1 MSVIGIRAHDGGMLA
16 GDHYPAATDSLDGP
30 LGRPCVVMAH
40 GVGAT
45 RDCGLDEFARGFAR
59 AGADVITFDYRNFA
73 GSSGEPRQLVN
84 LRGQLSDYR
93 SAVAYARRLPGVDP
107 DRIVVWGVSLS
118 GGHVLEVAARDPR
131 IAAVVSVTPAVDG
144 LAAVARIIRP
154 HGVVHLGR
162 LCARGAVDRIGA
174 AMGRQPLM
182 LPIVARPGAPGALTS
197 PGACERMHAIA
208 GPTWRNAIAARLL
221 LRIGLY
227 RPARRSAIAC
237 PILMQI
243 AENDQ
248 SAPRAAAE
256 RAAVRLRALVRRYPA
271 DHFDVYPGGPVHAR
285 VLAHQ
290 CAFVHQVFANTKTL
304 AVTS

>member
-1 MSVIGIRAHDGGMLA
+1 MSFISIRAQDSGMLA
-16 GDHYPAATDSLDGP
+16 GDHYPAVTDSLDGP

-40 GVGAT
+40 GLGAT

-73 GSSGEPRQLVN
+73 GSSGQPRQLVD
-84 LRGQLSDYR
+84 LRGQLSDYQ

-107 DRIVVWGVSLS
+107 KRIAVWGVSLS
-118 GGHVLEVAARDPR
+118 GGHVLEVAAHDPR
-131 IAAVVSVTPAVDG
+131 IAAVISVTPAVDG
-144 LAAVARIIRP
+144 LAAVARIIRA

-174 AMGRQPLM
+174 AIGRQPLM

-197 PGACERMHAIA
+197 LGASERMHAIA

-243 AENDQ
+243 AEGDQ
-248 SAPRAAAE
+248 SAPPAAAE
-256 RAAVRLRALVRRYPA
+256 RAAVRLRANMRRYPA

-290 CAFVHQVFANTKTL
+290 CAFLHRVFANTKTL
-304 AVTS
+304 AVTA

>member
-1 MSVIGIRAHDGGMLA
+1 MSFISIRAQDSGMLA
-16 GDHYPAATDSLDGP
+16 GDHYPAVTDSLDGP

-40 GVGAT
+40 GLGAT
-45 RDCGLDEFARGFAR
+45 RDCGLDDFARGFAR

-73 GSSGEPRQLVN
+73 GSSGEPRQLVD
-84 LRGQLSDYR
+84 LSGQLSDYH

-107 DRIVVWGVSLS
+107 ERIAVWGVSLS
-118 GGHVLEVAARDPR
+118 GGHVLEVAAHDPR
-131 IAAVVSVTPAVDG
+131 IAAVISVTPAVDG
-144 LAAVARIIRP
+144 LAAVAQIIRAR
-154 HGVVHLGR
+154 GVVHLGR
-162 LCARGAVDRIGA
+162 LCARGVVDRIGA
-174 AMGRQPLM
+174 AIGRQPLM

-197 PGACERMHAIA
+197 PGASERMHAIA

-227 RPARRSAIAC
+227 RPARRSAVAC
-237 PILMQI
+237 PILIQI

-248 SAPRAAAE
+248 SAPPAAAG
-256 RAAVRLRALVRRYPA
+256 RVAVRLRATVRRYPA

-290 CAFVHQVFANTKTL
+290 CAFLHRVFANTKTL
-304 AVTS
+304 AVTA